1 MAPESVPIDLR
12 GVPLK
17 GRDGHI
23 WTRFQDGTPSGEIT
37 HTQKA
42 TLLLS
47 LLIPSE
53 KTVLVISQR
62 KIYNIHGM
70 VREGHSHLTLT
81 VREEAECESL
91 GHPCKVAD
99 ASGVDSAGI
108 GQGAQQVVGQI
119 AAASL

>member
-1 MAPESVPIDLR
+1 MDTFPGWYPFWR
-12 GVPLK
+12 N
-17 GRDGHI
+17 H
-23 WTRFQDGTPSGEIT
+23 T
-37 HTQKA
+37 HTKNNIIIIIIN
-42 TLLLS
+42 TKR
-47 LLIPSE
+47 E
-53 KTVLVISQR
+53 NCD
-62 KIYNIHGM
+62 NIHGM

-81 VREEAECESL
+81 VCEEAECESL